1 MRSDLGKC
9 DVMWAKKTQTLK
21 SAFECHLVA
30 KPCCQMWWDEFVLRC
45 YIYFNF
51 TFPFPFILKL
61 FVFINVDVFVFDAPP
76 LI

>member
-1 MRSDLGKC
+1 MRRELGNEGRYWGMRSDLGKC

-45 YIYFNF
+45 YIY
-51 TFPFPFILKL
+51 
-61 FVFINVDVFVFDAPP
+61 
-76 LI
+76 